1 MKNVDKTRTSRLS
14 ADFLGS
20 GSIRRQAA
28 PHEVTP
34 PVPRRQPVTE
44 KGRAGEVL
52 VEEVILGVLDSVSCS
67 QPFPER
73 ELIIETSG
81 EDHDAQTL
89 EALNLVRKGFADL
102 GAANPELA
110 YKLVMDVLGGIR
122 S

>member
-1 MKNVDKTRTSRLS
+1 M
-14 ADFLGS
+14 
-20 GSIRRQAA
+20 
-28 PHEVTP
+28 
-34 PVPRRQPVTE
+34 
-44 KGRAGEVL
+44 
-52 VEEVILGVLDSVSCS
+52 GVLDSVSCLH
-67 QPFPER
+67 PFLTR
-73 ELIIETSG
+73 KLIRQTSG